1 MYIYTPEYRES
12 STIDLKIN
20 DSLSQAAAAVA
31 EQLPPFSTMK
41 KVKLVK

>member
-20 DSLSQAAAAVA
+20 DSLSQAAAVA
-31 EQLPPFSTMK
+31 EQLQPFSTMK